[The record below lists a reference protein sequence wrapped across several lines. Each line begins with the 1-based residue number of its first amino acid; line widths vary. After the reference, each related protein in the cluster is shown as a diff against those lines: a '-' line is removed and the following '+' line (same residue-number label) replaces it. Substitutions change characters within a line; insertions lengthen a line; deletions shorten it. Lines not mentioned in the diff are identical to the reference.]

1 MSYANDDSDPAADLS
16 ATDHSVMNALQT
28 FAAEVTE
35 FSRQSIEHTNDA
47 IERLRNARSLPEVL
61 AIQTDY
67 AQGAFALLSQHT
79 RSFTTLMT
87 SFPQEMSKAW
97 TKSVSTAIDKTE
109 AASEKVAANVERLSD
124 SYRNP

>member
-1 MSYANDDSDPAADLS
+1 MSHVTDPALPTDLS
-16 ATDHSVMNALQT
+16 ATGESVRNALQA
-28 FAAEVTE
+28 FVAEISE
-35 FSRQSIEHTNDA
+35 ASSQSLDLANSA
-47 IERLRNARSLPEVL
+47 IERLRNAQSLPEIL

-67 AQGAFALLSQHT
+67 AQGAFALLTQHT

-97 TKSVSTAIDKTE
+97 TKSLSTAIDKTKAE
-109 AASEKVAANVERLSD
+109 AGEVAANVENLSE